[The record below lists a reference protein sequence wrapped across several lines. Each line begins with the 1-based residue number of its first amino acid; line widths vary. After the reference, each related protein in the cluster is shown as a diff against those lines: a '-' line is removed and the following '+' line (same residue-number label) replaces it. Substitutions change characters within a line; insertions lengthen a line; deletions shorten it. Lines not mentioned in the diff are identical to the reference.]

1 MQEITNVISS
11 LGYPIVMSLILLYMM
26 DGNEKKYDETI
37 EGLRKT
43 IENNTIT
50 LTKLCEKLELAIM
63 ESMLIVEILLLKRLS
78 QK

>member
-43 IENNTIT
+43 IENNTLT
-50 LTKLCEKLELAIM
+50 LTKLCEKLETGS
-63 ESMLIVEILLLKRLS
+63 EKQDEKE
-78 QK
+78 

>member
-50 LTKLCEKLELAIM
+50 LTKLCEKLETGS
-63 ESMLIVEILLLKRLS
+63 EKENEKE
-78 QK
+78 

>member
-1 MQEITNVISS
+1 MQEITNIISS

-43 IENNTIT
+43 IENNTLT
-50 LTKLCEKLELAIM
+50 LTKLCEKLETGS
-63 ESMLIVEILLLKRLS
+63 EKQDEKE
-78 QK
+78 

>member
-26 DGNEKKYDETI
+26 DSNEKKYDETI

-43 IENNTIT
+43 IENNTLT
-50 LTKLCEKLELAIM
+50 LTRLCERLETGSDKDEKEQTVRNI
-63 ESMLIVEILLLKRLS
+63 EDGQS
-78 QK
+78 

>member
-43 IENNTIT
+43 IENNTLT
-50 LTKLCEKLELAIM
+50 LTKLCEKLETGSDKD
-63 ESMLIVEILLLKRLS
+63 EKE
-78 QK
+78 

>member
-43 IENNTIT
+43 IENNTLT
-50 LTKLCEKLELAIM
+50 LTKLCEKLE
-63 ESMLIVEILLLKRLS
+63 ETGSDSNEKE
-78 QK
+78 

>member
-43 IENNTIT
+43 IENNTLT
-50 LTKLCEKLELAIM
+50 LTKLCEKLETGSDSN
-63 ESMLIVEILLLKRLS
+63 EKE
-78 QK
+78 

>member
-43 IENNTIT
+43 IENNTLT
-50 LTKLCEKLELAIM
+50 LTKLCEKLETGS
-63 ESMLIVEILLLKRLS
+63 EKENEKE
-78 QK
+78 